1 MELRQLRY
9 FVAVATLESFSRASA
24 HLNVAQSA
32 LSRQIHLLEVELG
45 QELLRRT
52 GRGATPTRTGRL
64 LLRRASA
71 LLADADDLKTA
82 ILQSNEVAG
91 KVRLGVPAA
100 FNGSFAA
107 TIIQR
112 CQIDYPGISLYL
124 YEATS
129 GLLFEWLIDGRVD
142 LAILYSVQTARRDL
156 VSASFD
162 AKPLSLVHSPTI
174 APCSDEPLTW
184 CQVGKLPL
192 IVLERPNGSRLIID
206 QLFASRNIRP
216 HIAHEVT
223 AWVVF
228 KELLL
233 TGKGYG
239 LLPEAEVQAEIDA
252 HQLVGTP
259 LVDSPATRTLCIAR
273 LNSKGVSAA
282 TRHVFE
288 LVHRHGPGCN
298 NDHGLRASIVS

>member
-9 FVAVATLESFSRASA
+9 FVAVAKHESFSRASA

-32 LSRQIHLLEVELG
+32 LSRQIRLLELELR

-52 GRGATPTRTGRL
+52 GRGATPTRIGRL
-64 LLRRASA
+64 LVRRASA
-71 LLADADDLKTA
+71 LLADADDLKA
-82 ILQSNEVAG
+82 AVLQSNKVAG
-91 KVRLGVPAA
+91 KVRLGIPAA

-107 TIIQR
+107 TIVQR
-112 CQIDYPGISLYL
+112 CQIEYPDIALHL
-124 YEATS
+124 CEATS
-129 GLLFEWLIDGRVD
+129 ALLFEWLTNGRID
-142 LAILYSVQTARRDL
+142 LAILYSIQAARRDL

-162 AKPLSLVHSPTI
+162 AKPLTLVHSPSI
-174 APCSDEPLTW
+174 APCCIEPLTLS
-184 CQVGKLPL
+184 QISKLPL

-206 QLFASRNIRP
+206 QSFATRNIRP

-252 HQLVGTP
+252 RQLVGTP
-259 LVDSPATRTLCIAR
+259 VTDAPLTRTLCIAHP
-273 LNSKGVSAA
+273 NSKAVSAA
-282 TRHVFE
+282 THHVFE
-288 LVHRHGPGCN
+288 LVHRQGL
-298 NDHGLRASIVS
+298 DHNRDHDPRVSIVS

>member
-9 FVAVATLESFSRASA
+9 FVAVAKLESFSRASA

-32 LSRQIHLLEVELG
+32 LSRQIRLLEVELG

-82 ILQSNEVAG
+82 VMQSNKVAG
-91 KVRLGVPAA
+91 KVRLGIPAA

-112 CQIDYPGISLYL
+112 CQIEYPDISLYL

-129 GLLFEWLIDGRVD
+129 GLLFEWLVDGRID
-142 LAILYSVQTARRDL
+142 LAILYSIQTARRDL

-162 AKPLSLVHSPTI
+162 AQRLNLVHSPSI
-174 APCSDEPLTW
+174 APCCNEPLTLSRI
-184 CQVGKLPL
+184 GKLPL

-206 QLFASRNIRP
+206 QSFASRNIRP

-228 KELLL
+228 KQLLL

-259 LVDSPATRTLCIAR
+259 VTDAPMTRTLCIAR
-273 LNSKGVSAA
+273 PNSKAVSTA
-282 TRHVFE
+282 THHVFE
-288 LVHRHGPGCN
+288 LVHRHGLSFTP
-298 NDHGLRASIVS
+298 DHDSRVSIVS